1 MAQHFQVRY
10 TDDIDGSDLGETAN
24 TLSFA
29 FEGKEYSID
38 LSDDNAEA
46 FRQTIAPYIEA
57 GHRVASAKAKA
68 ARKNTGKTPPA
79 DTKAIREWARE
90 NATTSPTAGAFPPT

>member
-46 FRQTIAPYIEA
+46 FRQTIAPPA
-57 GHRVASAKAKA
+57 LRPKLR
-68 ARKNTGKTPPA
+68 ARPRERPRLQTPRRFA
-79 DTKAIREWARE
+79 NGLARM
-90 NATTSPTAGAFPPT
+90 ATTSPTADASPPT